1 MLLNNGLSL
10 CIIRQSVILSSLPR
24 LLWKRLHGCLPL
36 ESVWKRSS
44 VSQEAQLLPRIHLW
58 LWRQPL
64 RTVLPTQVHTH
75 TQIKVCVTMW
85 CLCWLFVSIK
95 TLTGC
100 WDVASVLVLHAC
112 VESTTSVPG
121 VGGGRPH
128 VDHVTVTQIRAS
140 TPTVTRPADTVA
152 ARQAAAHTNTCCR
165 LSPSTADLY
174 WECWAGCLLT
184 SWLHVCTYMTAN
196 GN

>member
-1 MLLNNGLSL
+1 MEEAARMLAAWIRVKTKLSVTGSPAPPTDT
-10 CIIRQSVILSSLPR
+10 SV
-24 LLWKRLHGCLPL
+24 
-36 ESVWKRSS
+36 
-44 VSQEAQLLPRIHLW
+44 
-58 LWRQPL
+58 
-64 RTVLPTQVHTH
+64 TVETTTTDSTANTGTHTHTH

-100 WDVASVLVLHAC
+100 WDVASVLVLHTC

-152 ARQAAAHTNTCCR
+152 ARQAATHTNTCCR

-174 WECWAGCLLT
+174 WECWAACLLT
-184 SWLHVCTYMTAN
+184 SWLHLCTYMTAN